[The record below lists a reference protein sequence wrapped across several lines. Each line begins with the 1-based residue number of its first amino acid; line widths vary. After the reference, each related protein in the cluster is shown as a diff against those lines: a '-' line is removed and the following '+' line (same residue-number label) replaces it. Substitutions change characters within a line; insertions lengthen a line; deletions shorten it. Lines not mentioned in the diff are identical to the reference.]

1 MAVLAQLGDPSSGP
15 LDAIARFLPRLAAFI
30 VILAVGYLVAKALQR
45 VVRGLLRRVGFDRAL
60 DRSGIRAALA
70 RADHD
75 ANELLARLIFYGLM
89 LLVLQL
95 AFGVFGPNPISDLL
109 FRLIAF
115 VPRIVVAVVIIVV
128 ATAIARATRDGVAAL
143 IGGLS
148 YGNVLATAVSVLIIG
163 IGVFAALDQLQIAQT
178 IVTGVFYALLAI
190 VVGVT
195 VVAVGGG
202 GIAPMRQRW
211 ERVLA
216 RLDDETARIRDEA
229 SRQREAQ
236 EEARR
241 QRRAE
246 EEARLLRE
254 AAEEARLLREAEE
267 EDRRRQGAKES
278 IDGQEAENVELP
290 PLPAPPDQEA
300 AHGGG
305 EDTVQ
310 IGVDDTTTQI
320 ARPSDEQDTTT
331 QMARLTDEEDTT
343 TQIARPE
350 DDDDTGPS

>member
-1 MAVLAQLGDPSSGP
+1 MAVLAQLGDASANPFE
-15 LDAIARFLPRLAAFI
+15 AVARFLPRLAAFI
-30 VILAVGYLVAKALQR
+30 VILVVGYLLAKALQR
-45 VVRGLLRRVGFDRAL
+45 VVRGVLRRVGFDRAL

-70 RADHD
+70 REDHD
-75 ANELLARLIFYGLM
+75 ANELLSRLIFYGLM

-115 VPRIVVAVVIIVV
+115 LPRVVVAVAIIVV
-128 ATAIARATRDGVAAL
+128 AAVIARATRDVIATL

-148 YGNVLATAVSVLIIG
+148 YGHLLATAAYVLIVG

-190 VVGVT
+190 IVGVT

-202 GIAPMRQRW
+202 GIAPMRERW
-211 ERVLA
+211 ERGLA
-216 RLDDETARIRDEA
+216 RVDDETVRIRDEA
-229 SRQREAQ
+229 RRQREAQ

-254 AAEEARLLREAEE
+254 AAEEARRREAEE
-267 EDRRRQGAKES
+267 AAAK
-278 IDGQEAENVELP
+278 QEPENVGLP
-290 PLPAPPDQEA
+290 PLPAPPDEEA
-300 AHGGG
+300 TTDGG
-305 EDTVQ
+305 EPTVQ
-310 IGVDDTTTQI
+310 IGVEDTTQI
-320 ARPSDEQDTTT
+320 TRPMDEEDTTT
-331 QMARLTDEEDTT
+331 QMARPTDEQDTT
-343 TQIARPE
+343 TRIARTG
-350 DDDDTGPS
+350 DDDDARPPPEPS